1 MGLSSPVPGSHNPN
15 GAEGKEWIH
24 TIEGVYPG
32 SGNLSAAHFHCHAPT

>member
-15 GAEGKEWIH
+15 GAEGKEWVH
-24 TIEGVYPG
+24 TIEGVYKG